1 MTELTPE
8 PQTPDSQTLD
18 PQMPE
23 TPPGEAAEELAVD
36 ELDHDPTIDDEEE
49 RFLDDAELRGALEAV
64 LLVVDSPISTE
75 ELATVVDQDRIR
87 VRAMLNVIAADL
99 TAAGSGIDLRFAG
112 DGWRY
117 YTRAEFAPYVENL
130 LLDGA
135 RSKLTRAALET
146 LAVIAY
152 RQPVTR
158 ARVSAIRGVNVDGVM
173 RTLLAR
179 GLINEAGSDEQT
191 HATRYETTELFLERL
206 GLASLTELPDI
217 APLLPDVDVIDD
229 LGEELL
235 DDPRFA
241 KLSAR
246 AAESDTDTAAEA
258 LREADGE

>member
-1 MTELTPE
+1 MTPE
-8 PQTPDSQTLD
+8 P
-18 PQMPE
+18 
-23 TPPGEAAEELAVD
+23 EAATETAEEPIIAEPERDL
-36 ELDHDPTIDDEEE
+36 TIDAEGE
-49 RFLDDAELRGALEAV
+49 RYLDDADLRGALEAV

-75 ELATVVDQDRIR
+75 ELATVVDQDRVR
-87 VRAMLNVIAADL
+87 VRAMVEQMAAEL
-99 TAAGSGIDLRFAG
+99 TAAGSGIDLRYAG
-112 DGWRY
+112 DGWRF

-158 ARVSAIRGVNVDGVM
+158 ARVSAIRGVNVDGVV

-179 GLINEAGSDEQT
+179 GLINEAGTDEQT
-191 HATRYETTELFLERL
+191 HATMYETTELFLERL
-206 GLASLTELPDI
+206 GLASLSELPDL

-241 KLSAR
+241 KLSAQT
-246 AAESDTDTAAEA
+246 AESDADTSAEVI
-258 LREADGE
+258 RDADEGTNDN

>member
-1 MTELTPE
+1 MTDITP
-8 PQTPDSQTLD
+8 
-18 PQMPE
+18 
-23 TPPGEAAEELAVD
+23 EAAEEPTVD
-36 ELDHDPTIDDEEE
+36 ELDHDPTIDDENE
-49 RFLDDAELRGALEAV
+49 RFLDDAALRSALEAV

-75 ELATVVDQDRIR
+75 ELATVVDQDRLR
-87 VRAMLNVIAADL
+87 VRATLREMSEEL
-99 TAAGSGIDLRFAG
+99 TAANSGIDLRFAG
-112 DGWRY
+112 DGWRF

-179 GLINEAGSDEQT
+179 GLINEAGADGQT
-191 HATRYETTELFLERL
+191 HATTYETTELFLERL

-246 AAESDTDTAAEA
+246 TAESDVDTAAAA
-258 LREADGE
+258 LRDADGE